1 MDRLGIQNKQELG
14 RLKAKKLWKYSKTIS
29 TLKSDEQEELEIFC
43 SNDFSEIYMADMN
56 SEVWNKTMDE
66 IEWSCCEERE
76 IVLVS
81 YFVKIIYL

>member
-1 MDRLGIQNKQELG
+1 
-14 RLKAKKLWKYSKTIS
+14 
-29 TLKSDEQEELEIFC
+29 
-43 SNDFSEIYMADMN
+43 MADMN